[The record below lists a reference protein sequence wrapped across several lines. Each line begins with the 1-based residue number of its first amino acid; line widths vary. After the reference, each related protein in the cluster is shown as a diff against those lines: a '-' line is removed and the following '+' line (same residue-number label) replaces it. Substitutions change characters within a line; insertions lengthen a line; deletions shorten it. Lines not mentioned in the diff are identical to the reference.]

1 MSKVV
6 KFNFSN
12 SSEIPT
18 LEDKLRKAYEE
29 NDKVKFVFDLCNLNV
44 TDAGNISKIISLVE
58 KFKSHEHKLECI
70 DIACPK
76 AHTMKRN
83 LIKKCIKMAKI
94 GKPVYLVEKA

>member
-6 KFNFSN
+6 KFNFSD

-18 LEDKLRKAYEE
+18 LDAKLKSAYEQ
-29 NDKVKFVFDLCNLNV
+29 NDKVRFVFDLSNLNV
-44 TDAGNISKIISLVE
+44 SDAGNIPKIISLVE
-58 KFKSHEHKLECI
+58 KYKSQEHKLECI

>member
-6 KFNFSN
+6 KFNFSD

-18 LEDKLRKAYEE
+18 LDAKLKKAYEE
-29 NDKVKFVFDLCNLNV
+29 NSKVRFVFDLTNLNV
-44 TDAGNISKIISLVE
+44 SDAGNIPKIIKLIE
-58 KFKSHEHKLECI
+58 KYKPHEHKLECI